1 MNERTYPYTAWVLTP
16 SFKPKEV
23 TLVRHY
29 MAFGG
34 QDYGDLTESGK
45 MYGVTEMFPTK
56 RAAVDEGWRRVG
68 KQKADLDKKLIGI
81 AKRRKAL
88 QEATRELE
96 AIARALPQVAGDPNV

>member
-1 MNERTYPYTAWVLTP
+1 MNERTYPYNAWVLTP

-23 TLVRHY
+23 TLVKAYR
-29 MAFGG
+29 AFGG
-34 QDYGDLTESGK
+34 QDYGDLTETGK

-56 RAAVDEGWRRVG
+56 RDAVMDGWAQVD

-88 QEATRELE
+88 QEATRSLG
-96 AIARALPQVAGDPNV
+96 AARALPQGAPDA